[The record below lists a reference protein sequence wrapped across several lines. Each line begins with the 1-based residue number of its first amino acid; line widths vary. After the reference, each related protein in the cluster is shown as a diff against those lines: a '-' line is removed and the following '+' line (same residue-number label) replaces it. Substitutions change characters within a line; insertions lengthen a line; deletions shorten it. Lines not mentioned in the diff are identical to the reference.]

1 MIGRFL
7 RDLRDGFLGLFFPA
21 GDGCPACGGAAGAD
35 GGVCPDCA
43 ARFRAF
49 ARLPACPLCGRFG
62 AAPDAGPCPDCR
74 RDRPSFTLARACA
87 PYEGAVRVAVLRLK
101 YGRCRLVA
109 GVLGEAMSEA
119 ARAEPAFTG
128 AAALVPVPLSAA
140 RLRERGFNQAD
151 LLAREAGRRLGLPV
165 VHALVKER
173 DTPPQ
178 ARLPRAARE
187 QNLKGAF
194 RAVNPG
200 MLAGQ
205 GVILVDDVLTTGST
219 LAAAARAL
227 REAGVSDVFGLTF
240 ATGRVTF
247 DKR

>member
-1 MIGRFL
+1 MAAMIGRFL
-7 RDLRDGFLGLFFPA
+7 RDLREGFLGLFFPA
-21 GDGCPACGGAAGAD
+21 GDGCPACAGGAGEICAE
-35 GGVCPDCA
+35 CA
-43 ARFRAF
+43 ARFREF
-49 ARLPACPLCGRFG
+49 TRLAPCPLCGRFG
-62 AAPDAGPCPDCR
+62 AAASGGPCPDCR
-74 RDRPSFTLARACA
+74 RNRPPFALARACA
-87 PYEGAVRVAVLRLK
+87 PYEGAVRTAVLRLK
-101 YGRCRLVA
+101 YGRCRALA
-109 GVLGEAMSEA
+109 GPLGEVMAEA
-119 ARAEPAFTG
+119 ARAEPAFGG

-151 LLAREAGRRLGLPV
+151 LLAREVGRRLGLPV

-178 ARLPRAARE
+178 VRLPRTARE

-194 RAVNPG
+194 RAVNHG
-200 MLAGQ
+200 MLGGQ
-205 GVILVDDVLTTGST
+205 SVILVDDVLTTGST

-247 DKR
+247 DRR